1 MACLAFVSVLGA
13 LLEGSAPKTPLQ
25 PATRLALRD
34 RVINSLPPARTA
46 PLFVHGNLHAAI
58 EELEGL
64 EFVPAT
70 AEYLRAG
77 TSGSWHICAFSEP
90 EHRSS
95 IEAFEM
101 RIAGVEVLHVEQMV
115 ADDGATCTSAS
126 FRVGQEGSMLEGRYE
141 VDGTLSLTPMSDSLD
156 MRTSSERRLRL
167 PALPEGMEVPEM
179 MQALHARLCTEFR
192 AEDGVRVGQQTT
204 YLDDRLRVTRCTTR
218 ELRGA
223 ITVYRRC
230 DYT

>member
-95 IEAFEM
+95 IEAFESSAIPDTFSPELSGARNGRRAPGANTM
-101 RIAGVEVLHVEQMV
+101 TIAVPDAEPGHVVHYVAPNGVDVHVTV
-115 ADDGATCTSAS
+115 PADAAPGD
-126 FRVGQEGSMLEGRYE
+126 L
-141 VDGTLSLTPMSDSLD
+141 LT
-156 MRTSSERRLRL
+156 
-167 PALPEGMEVPEM
+167 VK
-179 MQALHARLCTEFR
+179 
-192 AEDGVRVGQQTT
+192 
-204 YLDDRLRVTRCTTR
+204 Y
-218 ELRGA
+218 
-223 ITVYRRC
+223 
-230 DYT
+230 